1 MSAIRSPDPPSMS
14 QPMPSD
20 PEARA
25 APSSPALWALAGGK
39 GGVGRTLLAAN
50 MGIQIARLGRK
61 VAVADLD
68 FQGAGLHTYL
78 GFGGVPRTLE
88 GLLESGGVELPGLL
102 ADTSVPGL
110 KLLAGVQ
117 RSLLPSERALLL
129 ERFLALSSSLPVDI
143 VLLDCGS
150 GRSVETLD
158 LFRASRL
165 GILVASPE
173 PAAFESLYLFTEALI
188 QRVMETRLSPEDREK
203 LAIAGSLSEEVPGHR
218 AAFRTAVERLRGE
231 AGEACGRILEALR
244 PLRLRL
250 VLNQVRSEADAEIA
264 GLLRTGFDKFFGL
277 DLRLAGCVEYDLSVL
292 QSVQKRKPLAQQYPN
307 SPATQGIERAVSA
320 LLAPLREADGE
331 PPLARSLADL
341 DHYRLLEVAPG
352 APSKEIQRSYH
363 ILKRAFDP
371 ESPFRHPGLSPA
383 QVERVAA
390 LVENAYRTL
399 IFLETRSEYDRR
411 LVAEGILLH
420 DQAHRAEQ
428 ETVAVHAARPETAGT
443 DTASP
448 LPVSARDDAGRPAA
462 GEASI
467 PGAETMVPGQ
477 GLPVTGITLRE
488 HREGR
493 NLSLEAIVE
502 RTKIRPFMLEA
513 LEADRFADLP
523 EPVFLKGFLRQL
535 AVCLGLDPAVVS
547 REYMERIH
555 PAGKNPA
562 KRSR

>member
-1 MSAIRSPDPPSMS
+1 
-14 QPMPSD
+14 
-20 PEARA
+20 
-25 APSSPALWALAGGK
+25 
-39 GGVGRTLLAAN
+39 VGRTLLAAN

-68 FQGAGLHTYL
+68 LQGAGLHTYL

-88 GLLESGGVELPGLL
+88 GLLESDGAELPGLL
-102 ADTSVPGL
+102 VDTSVPGL

-129 ERFLALSSSLPVDI
+129 ERFLALFSSLPVDI

-158 LFRASRL
+158 LFRASRS

-188 QRVMETRLSPEDREK
+188 QRVMETRLSPENREK
-203 LAIAGSLSEEVPGHR
+203 LAIARSLSEEVPGHR

-250 VLNQVRSEADAEIA
+250 VLNQVRSEAEAEIA

-277 DLRLAGCVEYDLSVL
+277 ELRLAGCVEYDLSVL

-331 PPLARSLADL
+331 LPLARSLVTL
-341 DHYRLLEVAPG
+341 DHYRLLEVARG
-352 APSKEIQRSYH
+352 APSKEIQQSYH

-371 ESPFRHPGLSPA
+371 DSPFRHPGLSPA

-411 LVAEGILLH
+411 LVAEGVLLPE
-420 DQAHRAEQ
+420 QAHRAEH
-428 ETVAVHAARPETAGT
+428 ETAAAVHAAAPGTAGT
-443 DTASP
+443 DTVSP
-448 LPVSARDDAGRPAA
+448 LPVSAQDDAGRPAA

-467 PGAETMVPGQ
+467 PGAEPMVPGQ

-493 NLSLEAIVE
+493 KLSLEAIVE
-502 RTKIRPFMLEA
+502 RTKIRPSILEA

-523 EPVFLKGFLRQL
+523 EPVFLRGFLRQL

-547 REYMERIH
+547 REYMERIR
-555 PAGKNPA
+555 PAGKDPA
-562 KRSR
+562 QRSR